1 MNKEEFNRIILSGT
15 GQIADRVKREEY
27 ERLMAEKRRRSKE
40 AESGSYDAPGPHN
53 TCCCD
58 L

>member
-1 MNKEEFNRIILSGT
+1 MTKEDFKRAIRAGRGHL
-15 GQIADRVKREEY
+15 ADKAKLEEY

-40 AESGSYDAPGPHN
+40 AESSSYDAPGPHN
-53 TCCCD
+53 TCCGD

>member
-1 MNKEEFNRIILSGT
+1 MKDDFNRLIRSGS
-15 GQIADRVKREEY
+15 GQLAAKAKREEY
-27 ERLMAEKRRRSKE
+27 EQLMAKKRRRSKE

-53 TCCCD
+53 TCCGD